1 VSTRRAVV
9 RAELPPDLRAPE
21 RGRALVE
28 RMLRGAPEER
38 AWDAEV
44 LVSEVLT
51 NAVLH
56 GQPGA
61 EEPVRLTVEADGAR
75 LRVEVEDPGPG
86 IEEPLREL
94 PPPTATSGRGLA
106 IVGGLADRWGVGR
119 LPSRVWFELELGLA
133 APPRDT

>member
-1 VSTRRAVV
+1 VSRGRAVV

-44 LVSEVLT
+44 LVSEVVT

-56 GQPGA
+56 GQPDGG
-61 EEPVRLTVEADGAR
+61 EPVRMTVEADSSR
-75 LRVEVEDPGPG
+75 LRVEVEDGGPG
-86 IEEPLREL
+86 IAEAGPDL
-94 PPPTATSGRGLA
+94 PAPTATSGRGLA

-119 LPSRVWFELELGLA
+119 LPSRVWFELELGLG